1 MDSTRLQVAIVDDED
16 SVRKAIG
23 RLLRAEEMGVET
35 YSCGSDL
42 LAVIETHAIDC
53 ILLDLHMPTL
63 SGFEVLQRLAQMGNR
78 VPVIVITGY
87 DSPDAQARVIADG
100 AAAYLLKPVEQQV
113 LLDAIAKAIG
123 SGEEH

>member
-63 SGFEVLQRLAQMGNR
+63 SGFEVLQRLAKMGNR

-87 DSPDAQARVIADG
+87 DSPDAQTRVIADG
-100 AAAYLLKPVEQQV
+100 AVAYLLKPVEQQV